1 MGKNKKGYNWRAR
14 QNVSG
19 NIDNSETIKLAG
31 QIDLKEQNSVDIDG
45 SNTLVLP
52 SKKRKFKATSDSQP
66 IGKILSKKKRKHL
79 EKIVER
85 KKKKEEREELVEK
98 LQKVQADNEL
108 LSKMVSIS
116 SVQTKGLKRQFAE
129 NDWQERMEQSGVTLE
144 QVVVNNNDDDDIEMP
159 KKIKLKKPKKVREEI
174 GIDDPNVLGFEQSSS
189 EDEDSDGDDD
199 VEEKSDEKENLDVEK
214 PLPEIQCAVSVSFYK
229 IIKFFEKALQMH

>member
-14 QNVSG
+14 QNVTG

-66 IGKILSKKKRKHL
+66 VGKILSKKKRKHL

-144 QVVVNNNDDDDIEMP
+144 QVVVNNDDDVEMP

-174 GIDDPNVLGFEQSSS
+174 GIDDPNILGFEQSSS
-189 EDEDSDGDDD
+189 EDESEDD

-214 PLPEIQCAVSVSFYK
+214 LPEVQCALKVNVSYTNY
-229 IIKFFEKALQMH
+229 